1 MDSLGK
7 PRNGYTYRLHQR
19 GNRTGMARGK
29 GESSIYKDKTK
40 EIWRA
45 AIELPPSIDGK
56 RRRKVVS
63 GKSKAEVLQ
72 KLRKEQKK
80 LEENGDLITK
90 SMTLS
95 DWMTYW
101 MDNIAPRKVRPK
113 TLAGYRS
120 VVDGYIIPIFGKKPL
135 DKLTPAHVRELH
147 RKMECTP
154 KNSGLRT
161 KKKSEWPEKTI
172 MLSSTYVLLA
182 HNTLSAALKAAYRE
196 GRITSNPCEK
206 VDKPKKRVT
215 NELALTTDE
224 AIRMLQHCVIAP
236 EGNLWSAYL
245 LTGGRRGEIIGL
257 EIDRVTDVL
266 DLSWQLQRIQNIDL
280 APTDFEYRHL
290 HSTLYLT
297 RPKNSAGWRILPL
310 VEPLRSIIKLEIG
323 DRTEG
328 LVFTNNGVPWDP
340 DRVTK
345 NWKKELAAAKLN
357 PEIDLHGTRH
367 TVVDLLFAA
376 GVPEAIIME
385 IVGHSTRMV
394 TRGYRSRGNREIL
407 KDAMERMSAM
417 VASST
422 EPCSIEPPAA

>member
-1 MDSLGK
+1 
-7 PRNGYTYRLHQR
+7 
-19 GNRTGMARGK
+19 
-29 GESSIYKDKTK
+29 
-40 EIWRA
+40 
-45 AIELPPSIDGK
+45 
-56 RRRKVVS
+56 
-63 GKSKAEVLQ
+63 
-72 KLRKEQKK
+72 
-80 LEENGDLITK
+80 
-90 SMTLS
+90 MTLS

-120 VVDGYIIPIFGKKPL
+120 VVDGYVIPILGKKPL

-147 RKMECTP
+147 KKMEGTP
-154 KNSGLRT
+154 KNAELRA
-161 KKKSEWPEKTI
+161 KKKTEWPAGTV

-215 NELALTTDE
+215 SELALTTDE

-236 EGNLWSAYL
+236 EGNLWSTYL
-245 LTGGRRGEIIGL
+245 LTGARRGEIIGL

-266 DLSWQLQRIQNIDL
+266 DLSWQLQRIQNIGS

-297 RPKNSAGWRILPL
+297 RPKNSAGWRIIPL
-310 VEPLRSIIKLEIG
+310 VEPLRSIIRLEIG
-323 DRTEG
+323 DRKEG
-328 LVFTNNGVPWDP
+328 LVFTNQGVPWDP

-345 NWKKELAAAKLN
+345 NWKKELAAANLN

-417 VASST
+417 IAT
-422 EPCSIEPPAA
+422 GTDQRSIEPPAA